1 MIYIEVYRAT
11 NLGIVAVTSGSWM
24 RQETDAP
31 LELCR
36 RSGPADA
43 VVSYSGLKTERE

>member
-36 RSGPADA
+36 SGPADA